1 MNIQLRLALRAVTSI
16 SKGSDQRPPGP
27 VSGHRCAYLS
37 PGGGSGVAGAHKDAR
52 GWMSAN
58 EDSPKSGRLVDTMS
72 SYPPGSPKS
81 AKVRISS
88 RIHRRW
94 LRYWRGGSIRRAT
107 PYPPFPG
114 CSLVSSLC
122 PPFLLALVQREPPRV
137 RFLGNS
143 EAQRAA
149 CCFCLRTTKTG
160 QCACRTTLSA
170 TLPISALLTPPWPR
184 LPITIRPAPIS
195 SARRTIS

>member
-58 EDSPKSGRLVDTMS
+58 EDSGKSGRLVDTMS

-107 PYPPFPG
+107 PYPFPVARWYPLCAHPFFLPLFSG
-114 CSLVSSLC
+114 SRREELVGHSF
-122 PPFLLALVQREPPRV
+122 PALV
-137 RFLGNS
+137 LKGN
-143 EAQRAA
+143 
-149 CCFCLRTTKTG
+149 L
-160 QCACRTTLSA
+160 
-170 TLPISALLTPPWPR
+170 
-184 LPITIRPAPIS
+184 
-195 SARRTIS
+195 